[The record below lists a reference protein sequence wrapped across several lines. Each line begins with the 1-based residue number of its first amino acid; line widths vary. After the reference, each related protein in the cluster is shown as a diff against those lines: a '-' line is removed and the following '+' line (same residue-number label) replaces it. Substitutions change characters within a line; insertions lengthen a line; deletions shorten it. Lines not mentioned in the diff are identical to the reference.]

1 MRRLVWAGVGV
12 MLTLALTGCGFS
24 VPSDMVAIHVG
35 EGPFEAR
42 KVKGCEESSTRGWMT
57 NDTYEYFP
65 TNEREWDASTAEDA
79 DGGRFKVVTKDNVE
93 MYVPVNIRFTLIT
106 ECKILTDFYNR
117 YARRYGAHF
126 DSDGTYNDEWV
137 DLLRRLIKD
146 PAENTLNEITQGYE
160 WRKVWNDPDTKTA
173 MQQDLQKDLT
183 SPASFIEAAAK
194 GKFFEGITVLIGKPE
209 PVNPN
214 LAKAVAEEQTK
225 VAESKSQEAQAKA
238 DEATAKAQL
247 AVSEAQAAKQRA
259 AINGYRL
266 EGMTAKEAMRAYN
279 ESQLIT
285 AGGNPYQPTY
295 IVGSTR

>member
-1 MRRLVWAGVGV
+1 MKRV
-12 MLTLALTGCGFS
+12 MLAVLIGTVAILSGGCGYS

-42 KVKGCEESSTRGWMT
+42 KVKGCEDSSTRGWMT

-65 TNEREWDASTAEDA
+65 TNEREWDASTSDDA
-79 DGGRFKVVTKDNVE
+79 DGGRFKVVTEDNVE

-106 ECKILTDFYNR
+106 ECEILTDFYNR

-146 PAENTLNEITQGYE
+146 PAENTLNEITQGYT

-173 MQQDLQKDLT
+173 MQIDLQKNLT
-183 SPASFIEAAAK
+183 SPASLIQAAAK
-194 GKFFEGITVLIGKPE
+194 GKFFEGITVLLGKPE

-225 VAESKSQEAQAKA
+225 VAESKSKEAQAKA
-238 DEATAKAQL
+238 DEATANAQL
-247 AVSEAQAAKQRA
+247 AVSVAEAAKQKA

-266 EGMTAKEAMRAYN
+266 EGMSAKEAMRAYN
-279 ESQLIT
+279 ESQLIA